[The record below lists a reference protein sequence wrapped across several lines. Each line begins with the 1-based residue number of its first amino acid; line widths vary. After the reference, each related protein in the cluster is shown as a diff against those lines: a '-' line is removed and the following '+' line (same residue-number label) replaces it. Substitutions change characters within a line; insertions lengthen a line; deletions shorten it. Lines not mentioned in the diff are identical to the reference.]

1 MVLSTPVGAAV
12 SNYNIPD
19 ENLTLVNMMDRLLDR
34 VVGVYE
40 QAGIPLPTRRFWML
54 SGEVPEDCEQ
64 LVVTFVQS
72 YLGAPGDSAADAQQ
86 CNSPRTGV
94 FNIWVTRNHPVG
106 EAGKAVAADRIIEA
120 SKWGAIDAYTLMWAL
135 EDLSTLDDGFKGPG
149 VIATVNVS
157 PPNGGVQSTVLNI
170 STMIG

>member
-1 MVLSTPVGAAV
+1 MVLSTPSNSPI
-12 SNYNIPD
+12 SNYNINED
-19 ENLTLVNMMDRLLDR
+19 SLVLVKMMDRLLDR

-40 QAGIPLPTRRFWML
+40 HAGVPLPTRRFWML

-64 LVVTFVQS
+64 VVVTFVQS

-94 FNIWVTRNHPVG
+94 FNIWITRNHPVG
-106 EAGKAVAADRIIEA
+106 EAGKAVSPERIIEA
-120 SKWGAIDAYTLMWAL
+120 SKWGAVDAATLMWAL

-157 PPNGGVQSTVLNI
+157 PPNGGVQSTILNI
-170 STMIG
+170 STMID